1 MKSHEKSVG
10 MLPSEILKRD
20 SSSMSIMKVGGK
32 KVRGRFPSAGLDT
45 TTRDSTQKSAK
56 EKKKSSIRRTNVETL
71 LTFCGRDIIFLF
83 FWSGGRPTAKL
94 WNPVYTYLGIRGQG
108 LFQKWKPTTK
118 VWPPPSYLF
127 FPASERRLKPLS
139 FLFFP
144 FSYSIFLLLPFMVVS
159 RNIREKKGS
168 EGRNPQP

>member
-1 MKSHEKSVG
+1 

-127 FPASERRLKPLS
+127 SCLRATFKAS
-139 FLFFP
+139 FLFLSSLSRIP
-144 FSYSIFLLLPFMVVS
+144 FSSPLLWSCHETFGK
-159 RNIREKKGS
+159 RKGV
-168 EGRNPQP
+168 